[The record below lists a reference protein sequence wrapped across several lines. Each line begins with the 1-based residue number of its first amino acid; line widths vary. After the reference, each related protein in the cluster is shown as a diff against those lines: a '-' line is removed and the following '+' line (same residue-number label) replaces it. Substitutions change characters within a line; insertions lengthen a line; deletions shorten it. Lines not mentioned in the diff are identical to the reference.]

1 MLQMEEMYGNT
12 EWRIQQVTLII
23 LIVISVDT
31 CVARPGQLGDT
42 GIIVLQHCGPLKK
55 KGCEC
60 ELEEKEEET
69 TKQVTF
75 RLGSHMIFMIS
86 NY

>member
-1 MLQMEEMYGNT
+1 M
-12 EWRIQQVTLII
+12 TLII
-23 LIVISVDT
+23 LIIMSDDT

-60 ELEEKEEET
+60 ELEDKEEET
-69 TKQVTF
+69 TKQVT
-75 RLGSHMIFMIS
+75 GSDMIFYDFKLLMTGLQ
-86 NY
+86 